1 MEKTIFYGNS
11 EISVSYEVAEF
22 LESDRKRH
30 EAEKRSD
37 RRHISKSDSEAV
49 LATVPSTSQS
59 DPTLD
64 AVIRNLTLQKLQ
76 DVIAKLS
83 DSERDL
89 IMMYFFQEYT
99 MEQIGQKFGISKMAV
114 SKQLKKLLNRMRE
127 SMET

>member
-11 EISVSYEVAEF
+11 KISVSYEVAEF

-89 IMMYFFQEYT
+89 IMMYFFQEYA

>member
-1 MEKTIFYGNS
+1 MEKTILYGNS
-11 EISVSYEVAEF
+11 KISVSYEVAEF
-22 LESDRKRH
+22 LESDRKRQ

-37 RRHISKSDSEAV
+37 RRHISKSDSETV
-49 LATVPSTSQS
+49 LANVPSTSQPN
-59 DPTLD
+59 PTLD
-64 AVIRNLTLQKLQ
+64 AVIQNLTLQKLQ

-114 SKQLKKLLNRMRE
+114 SKRLKKLLNRMRE

>member
-1 MEKTIFYGNS
+1 MEKTILYGNS
-11 EISVSYEVAEF
+11 KISVSYEVAEF
-22 LESDRKRH
+22 LESDRKRQ

-37 RRHISKSDSEAV
+37 RRHISKSDSETV
-49 LATVPSTSQS
+49 LANVPSTSQPDS
-59 DPTLD
+59 TLD

-89 IMMYFFQEYT
+89 IMMYFFPEYT

-114 SKQLKKLLNRMRE
+114 SKRLKKLLNRMRE

>member
-1 MEKTIFYGNS
+1 MEKTILYGNS
-11 EISVSYEVAEF
+11 KISVSYEVAEF
-22 LESDRKRH
+22 LESDRKRQ
-30 EAEKRSD
+30 EAEKRSN
-37 RRHISKSDSEAV
+37 RRHISKSDSETV
-49 LATVPSTSQS
+49 LANVPITSQP

-114 SKQLKKLLNRMRE
+114 SKRLKKLLNRMRE

>member
-11 EISVSYEVAEF
+11 KISVSYEVAEF
-22 LESDRKRH
+22 LESDRKRQ

-83 DSERDL
+83 DYERDL

>member
-1 MEKTIFYGNS
+1 MEKTILYGNS
-11 EISVSYEVAEF
+11 KISVSYEVAEF
-22 LESDRKRH
+22 LESDRKRQ
-30 EAEKRSD
+30 EAEKRSA
-37 RRHISKSDSEAV
+37 RRHISKSDSETV
-49 LATVPSTSQS
+49 LANVPSTSQP

-64 AVIRNLTLQKLQ
+64 AVIQNLTLQKLQ

-114 SKQLKKLLNRMRE
+114 SKRLKKLLNRMRE

>member
-11 EISVSYEVAEF
+11 KISVSYEVAEF
-22 LESDRKRH
+22 LESDRKRQ

-49 LATVPSTSQS
+49 LATVPSISQS

>member
-1 MEKTIFYGNS
+1 MEKTILYGNS
-11 EISVSYEVAEF
+11 KISVSYEVAEF
-22 LESDRKRH
+22 LESDRKRQ

-37 RRHISKSDSEAV
+37 RRRISKSDSETV
-49 LATVPSTSQS
+49 LANVPSTSQP

-114 SKQLKKLLNRMRE
+114 SKRLKKLLNRMRE

>member
-1 MEKTIFYGNS
+1 MEKIILYGNS
-11 EISVSYEVAEF
+11 KISVSYEVAEF
-22 LESDRKRH
+22 LESDRKRQK
-30 EAEKRSD
+30 AQKRSD
-37 RRHISKSDSEAV
+37 RRHISKSDSETV
-49 LATVPSTSQS
+49 LANVPSTSQP

-114 SKQLKKLLNRMRE
+114 SKRLKKLLNRMRE

>member
-11 EISVSYEVAEF
+11 KISVSYEVAEF
-22 LESDRKRH
+22 LESDRKRQ

>member
-1 MEKTIFYGNS
+1 MEKTILYGNS
-11 EISVSYEVAEF
+11 KISASYEVAEF
-22 LESDRKRH
+22 LESDRKRQ

-37 RRHISKSDSEAV
+37 RRHISKSDSETV
-49 LATVPSTSQS
+49 LANVPSTSQP

-64 AVIRNLTLQKLQ
+64 AVVRNLTLQKLQ

-114 SKQLKKLLNRMRE
+114 SKRLKKLLNRMRE
-127 SMET
+127 PMET

>member
-11 EISVSYEVAEF
+11 KISVSYEVAEF

-114 SKQLKKLLNRMRE
+114 SKRLKKLLNRMRE

>member
-11 EISVSYEVAEF
+11 KISVSYEVAEF
-22 LESDRKRH
+22 LESDRKRQ

-114 SKQLKKLLNRMRE
+114 SKRLKKLLNRMRE

>member
-22 LESDRKRH
+22 LESDRKRQ
-30 EAEKRSD
+30 EAEKRSA
-37 RRHISKSDSEAV
+37 RRHISKSDSETV
-49 LATVPSTSQS
+49 LANVPSTSQP

-64 AVIRNLTLQKLQ
+64 AVIQNLTLQKLQ

-89 IMMYFFQEYT
+89 IMMYFFQEDT
-99 MEQIGQKFGISKMAV
+99 MEQIGQKFGISKVAV
-114 SKQLKKLLNRMRE
+114 SKRLKKLLNRMRE

>member
-11 EISVSYEVAEF
+11 KISVSYEVAEF
-22 LESDRKRH
+22 LESDRKRQ

-99 MEQIGQKFGISKMAV
+99 MEQIGQKLGISKMAV

>member
-1 MEKTIFYGNS
+1 MEKTILYGNS
-11 EISVSYEVAEF
+11 KISVSYEVAEF

-114 SKQLKKLLNRMRE
+114 SKRLKKLLNRMRE

>member
-11 EISVSYEVAEF
+11 KISVSYEVAEF
-22 LESDRKRH
+22 LESDRKRQ

-76 DVIAKLS
+76 DVIANLS

>member
-11 EISVSYEVAEF
+11 KISVSYEVAEF
-22 LESDRKRH
+22 LESDRKRQ

-76 DVIAKLS
+76 DVIVKLS

-114 SKQLKKLLNRMRE
+114 SKRLKKLLNRMRE

>member
-11 EISVSYEVAEF
+11 KISVSYEVAEF

>member
-1 MEKTIFYGNS
+1 MEKTILYGNS
-11 EISVSYEVAEF
+11 KISVSYEVAEF
-22 LESDRKRH
+22 LESDRKRQ

>member
-1 MEKTIFYGNS
+1 MEKTILYGNS
-11 EISVSYEVAEF
+11 KISVSYEVAEF

>member
-1 MEKTIFYGNS
+1 MGKTIFYGNS

-22 LESDRKRH
+22 LESDRKRQ

-37 RRHISKSDSEAV
+37 RRHISKSDSEPV
-49 LATVPSTSQS
+49 LATVPSTSQP

-64 AVIRNLTLQKLQ
+64 AVIQNLTLQKLQ

-114 SKQLKKLLNRMRE
+114 SKRLKKLLNRMRE

>member
-1 MEKTIFYGNS
+1 MEKTILYGNS
-11 EISVSYEVAEF
+11 KISVSYEVAEF
-22 LESDRKRH
+22 LESDRKRQ

-37 RRHISKSDSEAV
+37 RRHISKSDSETV
-49 LATVPSTSQS
+49 LANVPSTSQP

-64 AVIRNLTLQKLQ
+64 TVIRNLTLQKLQ

-99 MEQIGQKFGISKMAV
+99 MEQIGKKFGISKMAV
-114 SKQLKKLLNRMRE
+114 SKRLKKLLNRMRE

>member
-1 MEKTIFYGNS
+1 MEKTILYGNS
-11 EISVSYEVAEF
+11 KISVSYEGAEF
-22 LESDRKRH
+22 LESDRKRQ
-30 EAEKRSD
+30 ESEKRSD
-37 RRHISKSDSEAV
+37 RRHISKSDSETV
-49 LATVPSTSQS
+49 LANVSGTSQP

-99 MEQIGQKFGISKMAV
+99 MEQIGKKFGISKMAV
-114 SKQLKKLLNRMRE
+114 SKRLKKLLNRMRE

>member
-1 MEKTIFYGNS
+1 MEKTILYGNS
-11 EISVSYEVAEF
+11 KISVSYEVAEF
-22 LESDRKRH
+22 LESDRKRQ

-37 RRHISKSDSEAV
+37 RRHISKSDSETV
-49 LATVPSTSQS
+49 LANVPSTSQP

-64 AVIRNLTLQKLQ
+64 AVIQNLTLQKLQ

-114 SKQLKKLLNRMRE
+114 SKRLKKLLNRMRE

>member
-1 MEKTIFYGNS
+1 MEKTILYGNS
-11 EISVSYEVAEF
+11 KISVSYEVAEF
-22 LESDRKRH
+22 LESDRKRQ
-30 EAEKRSD
+30 EAEKRSA
-37 RRHISKSDSEAV
+37 RRHISKSDSEIV
-49 LATVPSTSQS
+49 LANVPSTSQP

-64 AVIRNLTLQKLQ
+64 AVIQNLTLQKLQ

-99 MEQIGQKFGISKMAV
+99 MEQIGQKFGISKVAV
-114 SKQLKKLLNRMRE
+114 SKRLKKLLNRMRE

>member
-1 MEKTIFYGNS
+1 M
-11 EISVSYEVAEF
+11 
-22 LESDRKRH
+22 
-30 EAEKRSD
+30 
-37 RRHISKSDSEAV
+37 
-49 LATVPSTSQS
+49 LANVPSTSQP

-114 SKQLKKLLNRMRE
+114 SKRLKKLLNRMRE

>member
-1 MEKTIFYGNS
+1 MEKTILYGNS
-11 EISVSYEVAEF
+11 KISVSYEVAEF
-22 LESDRKRH
+22 LESDRKRQ
-30 EAEKRSD
+30 EAQKRSD
-37 RRHISKSDSEAV
+37 RRHIRKSDSETV
-49 LATVPSTSQS
+49 LANVPSTSQP

-114 SKQLKKLLNRMRE
+114 SKRLKKLLNRMRE

>member
-1 MEKTIFYGNS
+1 MEKTILYGNS
-11 EISVSYEVAEF
+11 KISVSYEVAEF
-22 LESDRKRH
+22 LESDRKRQ

-37 RRHISKSDSEAV
+37 RRHISKSDSETV
-49 LATVPSTSQS
+49 LANVPSTSQS

-114 SKQLKKLLNRMRE
+114 SKRLKKLLNRMRE